1 MEKKSVIAAFV
12 VLLILTIGSSAAGIY
27 YYSQYKTLE
36 RRLADPTA
44 QVSEI
49 LKKVG
54 KLIEL
59 PTGEEPT
66 VATVNDAEKIRNQP
80 FFSKAQNGY
89 TVILYTNSRM
99 AILFDEK
106 NNKIINVGTINVGT
120 PSASPNPT
128 EAPDAS
134 GVGF

>member
-1 MEKKSVIAAFV
+1 MEKKSVIIAFV
-12 VLLILTIGSSAAGIY
+12 VLFILTIGSSAAGIY
-27 YYSQYKTLE
+27 YYSQYKILE

-89 TVILYTNSRM
+89 AVILYTNSRM

-120 PSASPNPT
+120 PSAVPNPT
-128 EAPDAS
+128 EAPSAP